1 MHGLSPEKKCS
12 LKIIHQYKLK
22 IRIEHFSY
30 FIYQLQDIVP
40 QSLLESYLGM
50 ADPSRAQTVDTEI
63 TRHCAYNL
71 PAVAYTLGRKNWNC
85 IKLLYETLASDMQ
98 VCFVKH
104 TTELSLNM
112 WYHIFSETDILK
124 PNHDTTR
131 VNLYQLVILILIKS
145 KMINA
150 VLFRNFRFF
159 VHYLY
164 ISDERCTLE
173 SLWFFFELVVTR
185 ASGSFPAD
193 FLNWLW
199 FSR

>member
-1 MHGLSPEKKCS
+1 M
-12 LKIIHQYKLK
+12 IHQYKLK
-22 IRIEHFSY
+22 NRIEHLPC

-104 TTELSLNM
+104 TTELSLS
-112 WYHIFSETDILK
+112 I
-124 PNHDTTR
+124 
-131 VNLYQLVILILIKS
+131 
-145 KMINA
+145 
-150 VLFRNFRFF
+150 
-159 VHYLY
+159 
-164 ISDERCTLE
+164 
-173 SLWFFFELVVTR
+173 
-185 ASGSFPAD
+185 
-193 FLNWLW
+193 
-199 FSR
+199 